1 MYHIHST
8 TPNKDL
14 RLAIIITLIIFFVEF
29 LGGFISNSLAL
40 ISDSFHMLADVFAL
54 LITFISLSF
63 ARSLPTKSRTF
74 GLHRAEI
81 LAALF
86 NGILLLIVTGFI
98 VSKAI
103 IRLLYPSS
111 IHAPSL
117 LIFAII
123 GFLANIYILTRLR
136 KYHDVNVKGAL
147 LHVAADT
154 LSSLAVII
162 GGVVLMFTNLTII
175 DPILS
180 ILIAIAIIYTSFE
193 VISDALNILLQSV
206 PKGLDLDKIIND
218 IKKIKKIKDLQS
230 VQLWSL
236 CSNVNVMTAHV
247 KTTSNSLKETK
258 KITEKINKKVQKYNI
273 KHTTFQFE

>member
-1 MYHIHST
+1 MYHIHRT

-14 RLAIIITLIIFFVEF
+14 RLAIIITLIIFFVEL
-29 LGGFISNSLAL
+29 LGGYISNSLAL

-81 LAALF
+81 LAALL
-86 NGILLLIVTGFI
+86 NGVLLLIVSGFI

-103 IRLLYPSS
+103 IRLLHPSL
-111 IHAPSL
+111 IHASSL

-123 GFLANIYILTRLR
+123 GFLANIYILSRLR
-136 KYHDVNVKGAL
+136 KYHDVNVKGAF
-147 LHVAADT
+147 LHVVADT

-162 GGVVLMFTNLTII
+162 SGIILTFTNLTII

-180 ILIAIAIIYTSFE
+180 IVIATAIIYTSFE

-206 PKGLDLDKIIND
+206 PKGLDLDRIIKE
-218 IKKIKKIKDLQS
+218 IKKNKKIKDLES

-236 CSNVNVMTAHV
+236 CSNVHVMTAHI
-247 KTTSNSLKETK
+247 KTTSSSLKETK
-258 KITEKINKKVQKYNI
+258 KITAQLNKRLRKYNI
-273 KHTTFQFE
+273 KYTTFQFE

>member
-1 MYHIHST
+1 MYHIHKT

-14 RLAIIITLIIFFVEF
+14 WLAIIITLIIFFVEF
-29 LGGFISNSLAL
+29 LGGYISNSLAL

-54 LITFISLSF
+54 LITFISLTVAS
-63 ARSLPTKSRTF
+63 SLPTKARTF
-74 GLHRAEI
+74 GLHRTEI

-86 NGILLLIVTGFI
+86 NGVLLLIVSGFI

-103 IRLLYPSS
+103 IRLLNPSP
-111 IHAPSL
+111 IHTSSL

-123 GFLANIYILTRLR
+123 GFLANLYILSKLR
-136 KYHDVNVKGAL
+136 KYHDVNVKSAF
-147 LHVAADT
+147 LHVIADT
-154 LSSLAVII
+154 LSSLGVII
-162 GGVVLMFTNLTII
+162 GGIIITFTNFTMI

-193 VISDALNILLQSV
+193 VISDALNIILQSV
-206 PKGLDLDKIIND
+206 PKGLDLDKIIQE
-218 IKKIKKIKDLQS
+218 IKKIKKIKDLRS

-236 CSNVNVMTAHV
+236 CSNVHVMTAHV
-247 KTTSNSLKETK
+247 KTTSNSLRETK
-258 KITEKINKKVQKYNI
+258 KISEKINKKVQKYNI